1 MGIINYKKWLEPSI
15 LPGRLLPP
23 RPPESPLPTNLPRV
37 RLLMLPPPVSRDPTD
52 SSPEPSSSE
61 RSEDSK
67 NLLNSS
73 LENFLSKDLSE
84 RSPTISRPILD
95 SNPPP
100 SSLSKRPLRLTW
112 LDSSRTPTS
121 VPSTLRELPSCPR
134 TCNSPEE
141 SEVRD
146 PEH

>member
-1 MGIINYKKWLEPSI
+1 MGGPRSGKSSI
-15 LPGRLLPP
+15 PPGRLLPP

-37 RLLMLPPPVSRDPTD
+37 RLLKLPPPVSRDPTD
-52 SSPEPSSSE
+52 SSPEPSPLE

-67 NLLNSS
+67 NPLSSS
-73 LENFLSKDLSE
+73 LENFLSKDSSE
-84 RSPTISRPILD
+84 RSPTISRLILD

-112 LDSSRTPTS
+112 SDSSRTPTS
-121 VPSTLRELPSCPR
+121 ALSTPRESPSCPR
-134 TCNSPEE
+134 ICNSPEE
-141 SEVRD
+141 SEVKD

>member
-1 MGIINYKKWLEPSI
+1 MGNHLLKWLEPSI
-15 LPGRLLPP
+15 PLERLPPP
-23 RPPESPLPTNLPRV
+23 RPPESPLPTNPPRV
-37 RLLMLPPPVSRDPTD
+37 RLPTLPPPASRDPTD
-52 SSPEPSSSE
+52 SSPVPSPSE

-67 NLLNSS
+67 NLLSSS
-73 LENFLSKDLSE
+73 LESFLSKDSSE
-84 RSPTISRPILD
+84 KLPTISRLTSD

-112 LDSSRTPTS
+112 SDSSRTPTS
-121 VPSTLRELPSCPR
+121 ALSTPRESPSCPR
-134 TCNSPEE
+134 ICNSPEE